1 LSTIQHVD
9 KIVVMQEGK
18 IVEQGT
24 HQELLAVDGIYQ
36 RLVQLQM
43 M

>member
-1 LSTIQHVD
+1 QHVD
-9 KIVVMQEGK
+9 KIVVLQEGK

-24 HQELLAVDGIYQ
+24 HQELLATDGIYQ